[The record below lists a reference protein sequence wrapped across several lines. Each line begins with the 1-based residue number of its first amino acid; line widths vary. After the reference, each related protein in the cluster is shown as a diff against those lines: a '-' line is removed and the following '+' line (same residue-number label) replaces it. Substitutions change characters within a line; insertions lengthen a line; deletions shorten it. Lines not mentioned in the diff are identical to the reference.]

1 LLLGIVLTLGAAHGA
16 MAQCTVHPNVDAGI
30 PLVSR
35 RSAPQTSSG
44 TASASS
50 LPLNAADCG
59 ATPSLT
65 IDQTAAIQGAI
76 NLSCGLATDKRG
88 PPPVYVPAGQYLIVN
103 LHIDCSGLVLYGA
116 GSGGS
121 SGGLGG
127 TQLCSFQSTAPM
139 LTVGTPTAPVARVA
153 LQDFQL
159 SGFCGG
165 SFPPGG
171 ITMACLYCHVNRV
184 SIGGFN
190 NFGMEFTGAASACC
204 GFDDVNQVEIQVAPT
219 TTSPTYAFRVTG
231 MGGRAGGPDGVSVL
245 SSNVNAGCQRG
256 GNGFVDFSSPGAAIT
271 ASTGWIGNRFEAN
284 CDSSFSAITGTMQ
297 LARFASNRW
306 ENTGSGGLAIRL
318 ANPLTTDPP
327 AIFTGNVWACGPG
340 NCSFEDST
348 GRSVRSQEFFGPT
361 STSPIFFTSPTAGGG
376 ESAVTLAD
384 RARAIAKA
392 TIINTRLIPGAGLYR
407 ATVSLILTKAA
418 TAGTISA
425 TIGWNN
431 GTLAQSGSTA
441 ALSTTAPIGTEI
453 DQSFL
458 FFSAASQSITYLTT
472 LSDVTGTP
480 QYTLRV
486 RLEYVSP

>member
-1 LLLGIVLTLGAAHGA
+1 
-16 MAQCTVHPNVDAGI
+16 
-30 PLVSR
+30 
-35 RSAPQTSSG
+35 
-44 TASASS
+44 
-50 LPLNAADCG
+50 
-59 ATPSLT
+59 
-65 IDQTAAIQGAI
+65 
-76 NLSCGLATDKRG
+76 
-88 PPPVYVPAGQYLIVN
+88 
-103 LHIDCSGLVLYGA
+103 
-116 GSGGS
+116 
-121 SGGLGG
+121 
-127 TQLCSFQSTAPM
+127 
-139 LTVGTPTAPVARVA
+139 
-153 LQDFQL
+153 
-159 SGFCGG
+159 
-165 SFPPGG
+165 
-171 ITMACLYCHVNRV
+171 
-184 SIGGFN
+184 
-190 NFGMEFTGAASACC
+190 
-204 GFDDVNQVEIQVAPT
+204 
-219 TTSPTYAFRVTG
+219 
-231 MGGRAGGPDGVSVL
+231 
-245 SSNVNAGCQRG
+245 
-256 GNGFVDFSSPGAAIT
+256 
-271 ASTGWIGNRFEAN
+271 
-284 CDSSFSAITGTMQ
+284 MQ